1 MALGGAMVLPA
12 VVDLISHT
20 GRGLDFLGTASVT
33 FFVGVC
39 LQLAYRHANTSLS
52 IQQGFLLT
60 ALTWIVLTAFAA
72 LPFVFCDLQLSYT
85 DAFFEAMS
93 GLTTTGATVI
103 IGLDNAQPGI
113 LLWRAILQ
121 WLGGIG
127 IIVTAVAILP
137 MLSVGGMHLFRMES
151 SDTSEKIVPRIRHVV
166 AVMGIAYGILSALCA
181 VSYFLAGMP
190 AFDSIAHAMTTVATG
205 GFSTSDHSLAV
216 FDSAA
221 IDTVAIVFMIAGSLP
236 FVLYAQAFGGA
247 PLNILKDTQVRWFF
261 MLVILITLPLALYQW
276 AGDGTSFGGTLRE
289 ATFTTVSLITG
300 TGYVNTDYTTWSS
313 FAVTLLFLITL
324 IGGCAGSTSC
334 GIKIFR
340 FVVIF
345 RHTAAQLKRLLYPH
359 GLFPPRYNGRP
370 IAQRVSASVMNFIFF
385 YIATLAVIASLLN
398 LMGHDFLTAFSATAA
413 TLSNVGPGLGE
424 LVGPVGTFGPLSD
437 GAKWL
442 LCFAMLIGR
451 LEIFTV
457 LVLFTPIFWRR

>member
-1 MALGGAMVLPA
+1 MALGSLMGVPA
-12 VVDLISHT
+12 IVDLFLHT
-20 GRGLDFLGTASVT
+20 GRGLDFLGTAGFTV
-33 FFVGVC
+33 FVGVC
-39 LQLAYRHANTSLS
+39 LYLSHRSVNTSLS

-60 ALTWIVLTAFAA
+60 TFTWVVLTAFAA
-72 LPFVFCDLQLSYT
+72 LPFVFCDLKLSYT

-103 IGLDNAQPGI
+103 TGLDETQPGI

-127 IIVTAVAILP
+127 IIVTAVAVLP

-181 VSYFLAGMP
+181 TSYFFAGMT
-190 AFDSIAHAMTTVATG
+190 AFDSVAHAMTTVATG
-205 GFSTSDHSLAV
+205 GFSTSDQSLAA

-221 IDTVAIVFMIAGSLP
+221 VDTVAIVFMIAGSLP
-236 FVLYAQAFGGA
+236 FILYAQAFGGA
-247 PLNILKDTQVRWFF
+247 PQNIFRDTQVRWFC
-261 MLVILITLPLALYQW
+261 LLIVLTTLPLCLYRW
-276 AGDGTSFGGTLRE
+276 EDSLGSALRE

-300 TGYVNTDYTTWSS
+300 TGYVNTDYTAWSS
-313 FAVTLLFLITL
+313 FAITLLFLITL

-340 FVVIF
+340 FVVMF
-345 RHTAAQLKRLLYPH
+345 RHTTSQIKRLLYPH
-359 GLFPPRYNGRP
+359 GVFPPLYNNHP
-370 IAQRVSASVMNFIFF
+370 IAQRVLASVMNFVFF
-385 YIATLAVIASLLN
+385 YMATFALISVSLNFLG
-398 LMGHDFLTAFSATAA
+398 LDFLTALSSTAA

-424 LVGPVGTFGPLSD
+424 IVGPSGTFAPLSQS
-437 GAKWL
+437 AKWV

-451 LEIFTV
+451 LEIFTI
-457 LVLFTPIFWRR
+457 LVLFTPTFWRR